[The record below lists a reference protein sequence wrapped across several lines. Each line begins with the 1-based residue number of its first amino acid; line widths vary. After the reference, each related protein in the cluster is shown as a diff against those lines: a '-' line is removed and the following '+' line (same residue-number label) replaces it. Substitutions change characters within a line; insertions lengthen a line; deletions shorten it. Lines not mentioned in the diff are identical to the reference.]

1 MRLKLFF
8 LVTSDET
15 KIDNVSRQQML
26 QSFILLIHNRP
37 HNLFYDVIV
46 ILFFHFMIINETILK
61 EFVVCT

>member
-1 MRLKLFF
+1 MGLKLFF
-8 LVTSDET
+8 LVTRDET

-37 HNLFYDVIV
+37 HNLLYDV